1 MAREAK
7 RLNAA
12 EIADPAAYYQA
23 LM

>member
-23 LM
+23 PM